1 MKAKD
6 KKFVE
11 MILAH
16 SGALRRFA
24 LSLCRNEP
32 DADDLVA
39 ETVMKAY
46 ENYAKLKDKS
56 KMKQWLFKILAN
68 RYITCYR
75 MGKRFV
81 NTSIKFEDESFSLF
95 EALEKSTFTEG
106 GNPEK
111 DFINMI
117 AQEKIEAAISSLPV
131 EYKTALI
138 LCEIE
143 EMSYAEISVI
153 LKIPIGTVRSRIA
166 RARNILQKKLWLL
179 AKEMGIRSAIRI
191 KKKPGYIC
199 TCGEEES
206 INLQAESVSAQ

>member
-1 MKAKD
+1 MKAQD

-11 MILAH
+11 MIMAH

-46 ENYAKLKDKS
+46 VSYAKLKDES

-68 RYITCYR
+68 HYITCYR
-75 MGKRFV
+75 AGKRFV
-81 NTSIKFEDESFSLF
+81 SINIKSEDDSFSLF

-111 DFINMI
+111 DFINI
-117 AQEKIEAAISSLPV
+117 VAQEKIEAAINSLPV
-131 EYKTALI
+131 EFKAALI
-138 LCEIE
+138 LCEME
-143 EMSYAEISVI
+143 EMSYAEIAVI
-153 LKIPIGTVRSRIA
+153 LKIPIGTVRSRVA

-179 AKEMGIRSAIRI
+179 AKEMGISSAIKA
-191 KKKPGYIC
+191 KKKPGYVC
-199 TCGEEES
+199 TCGEEEI
-206 INLQAESVSAQ
+206 INLQAESFSAQ